1 MSASG
6 RTVITI
12 KTSVKA
18 PVDKVW
24 KLWTDPVHI
33 IKWNNASPDWHTP
46 RAENDLRVGG
56 KFLSR
61 MEARDGSMGFDFS
74 GMYEKVESLKN
85 LEYVLDDGRK
95 VEVSFMENGGITE
108 VTESFEAE
116 DMNSIELQ
124 QAGWQSILDNF
135 RKYAES

>member
-1 MSASG
+1 MAIPEK
-6 RTVITI
+6 TVITVTANI
-12 KTSVKA
+12 KA
-18 PVDKVW
+18 PIQKVW
-24 KLWTDPVHI
+24 RLWTDPVHI

-74 GMYEKVESLKN
+74 GMYEKVEPLKN
-85 LEYVLDDGRK
+85 LVYVLDDGRK
-95 VEVSFMENGGITE
+95 VEVSFTENGGITE

-116 DMNSIELQ
+116 EINAIELQ
-124 QAGWQSILDNF
+124 QQGWQSILDNF

>member
-1 MSASG
+1 MSVSG
-6 RTVITI
+6 KTRITI

-18 PVDKVW
+18 PADKVW

-33 IKWNNASPDWHTP
+33 IHWNNASADWHTP
-46 RAENDLRVGG
+46 WAENDLRVGG

-74 GMYEKVESLKN
+74 GRYEQVEPLKKIA
-85 LEYVLDDGRK
+85 YVIDDGRK
-95 VEVSFMENGGITE
+95 VEVTFSENGEITE
-108 VTESFEAE
+108 LTESFEAE
-116 DMNSIELQ
+116 EMNAIELQ
-124 QAGWQSILDNF
+124 REGWQSILDNF

>member
-1 MSASG
+1 MSPSS

-12 KTSVKA
+12 KTSVTA
-18 PVDKVW
+18 PADKVW

-33 IKWNNASPDWHTP
+33 IHWNNASPDWHTP
-46 RAENDLRVGG
+46 MAENDLRVGG

-74 GMYEKVESLKN
+74 GIYEKVEPHKN
-85 LEYVLDDGRK
+85 LVYVLDDGRK
-95 VEVSFMENGGITE
+95 VEVSFSENGGITE

-116 DMNSIELQ
+116 EMNAIELQ
-124 QAGWQSILDNF
+124 REGWQSILDNF